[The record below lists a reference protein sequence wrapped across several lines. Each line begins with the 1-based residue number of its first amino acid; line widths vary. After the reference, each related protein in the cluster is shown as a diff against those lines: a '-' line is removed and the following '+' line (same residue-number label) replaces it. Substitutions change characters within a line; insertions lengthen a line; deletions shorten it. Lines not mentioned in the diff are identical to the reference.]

1 MFSWW
6 KIREK
11 HAVEQY
17 DLRMRLEHEQAYSKR
32 LVSALTEPGVRRRR
46 VTDLPSYRAADL
58 AGYMGRINELLNFA
72 ALIIPS
78 PLESGAHCDAIAARF
93 KDAAEKAQAIQLDL
107 LEIVQAERDKE
118 EARKA
123 ADAMDAMLMQKADM
137 ETMERARRAN
147 VATLSGAPDWHAAKI
162 DDEPDPART

>member
-6 KIREK
+6 KTREK
-11 HAVEQY
+11 YAAEQY
-17 DLRMRLEHEQAYSKR
+17 DLRMRLEQESAYSKR

-123 ADAMDAMLMQKADM
+123 ADGIDAVLMQTAQRDA
-137 ETMERARRAN
+137 MERARRAN
-147 VATLSGAPDWHAAKI
+147 VAPLPSGPDWYAGKA

>member
-6 KIREK
+6 KTREK
-11 HAVEQY
+11 YAAEQY
-17 DLRMRLEHEQAYSKR
+17 NLRMRLEQEQAYSKH
-32 LVSALTEPGVRRRR
+32 LVGTLTNHRRR
-46 VTDLPSYRAADL
+46 VTDLPTYRAADL
-58 AGYMGRINELLNFA
+58 AGYIGRVNELLNFA

-78 PLESGAHCDAIAARF
+78 PLESGAHCDAIAERF
-93 KDAAEKAQAIQLDL
+93 KDAAAKAQAIQLDL

-118 EARKA
+118 EARKT

-137 ETMERARRAN
+137 EAMERARRAN
-147 VATLSGAPDWHAAKI
+147 VAPLPSGPDWYAGKA